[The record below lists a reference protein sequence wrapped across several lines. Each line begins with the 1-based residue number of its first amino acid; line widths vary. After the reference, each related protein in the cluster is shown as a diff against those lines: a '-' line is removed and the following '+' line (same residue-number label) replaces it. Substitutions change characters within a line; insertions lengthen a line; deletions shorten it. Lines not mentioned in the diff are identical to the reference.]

1 MNWEGHVPQ
10 VCVVV
15 TFQQSS
21 TMLDTTPIHLP
32 SSAVRPAPVRHSS
45 RLPSV
50 LSLGLCPG
58 GLHAAYLSWRHRG
71 PICKDGAPVWCH
83 GHVSGILPSSVWAQ
97 VTPGTCPFVFGSP
110 FPCIGCPRCVEQ
122 RGWGPGREHTQCLE
136 EVSESWRLQQQGKG
150 RQEGDPEQMLSQ
162 MLFTHWGPPEGV
174 PAGPHSPASHTD
186 LRKQQRRWWAGEAA

>member
-71 PICKDGAPVWCH
+71 PICKDGTRVWCH

-97 VTPGTCPFVFGSP
+97 VTPGTYPFVFGSP
-110 FPCIGCPRCVEQ
+110 FPCIGCPRGRGDGGLGGSTPSAWKRCQ
-122 RGWGPGREHTQCLE
+122 RAGGSNSKARADKKGTQSRC
-136 EVSESWRLQQQGKG
+136 
-150 RQEGDPEQMLSQ
+150 
-162 MLFTHWGPPEGV
+162 
-174 PAGPHSPASHTD
+174 
-186 LRKQQRRWWAGEAA
+186 